1 MTSTDDNERGNFP
14 CGRGNCQICNVL
26 KPSKEFKS
34 IVTGKTD
41 KMNLHFDSNS
51 LSAVCLIS
59 CKMCKNSKLGQQ
71 IQNSEHRLINLSQTW
86 NYIVRVEDDSFRK
99 NIKYLF
105 NCDHNGSYKDI
116 LVQIID
122 FCDPNDR
129 SGKTWGLPDTQIINT
144 LSRVVKFKINNQ

>member
-1 MTSTDDNERGNFP
+1 MLKAVLPRQPRVAFRNPKTLSEKLVRSKLTSTDDNERGNFP

-71 IQNSEHRLINLSQTW
+71 IQNSEHRLINLSQT
-86 NYIVRVEDDSFRK
+86 
-99 NIKYLF
+99 
-105 NCDHNGSYKDI
+105 
-116 LVQIID
+116 
-122 FCDPNDR
+122 
-129 SGKTWGLPDTQIINT
+129 
-144 LSRVVKFKINNQ
+144 